1 MSTKSMNYMYG
12 GDRVVYTPDQ
22 IEELKTL
29 LSNWEEEYFRHY
41 IEEWQNNGIAFHQL
55 EDIISHITD
64 PNYSEQTTTL
74 NNFNNEERSLNVSPI
89 DFDDDDTL
97 VDSSR
102 FSNASDI
109 SDISNISNISNA
121 SEMSTISYP
130 DMENYTFDGEGQHGG
145 KKQRKTRKYKLNK
158 RINRKTVKGKKHR
171 TTKRRRN
178 ARIKTKKQK
187 GGTCY
192 GNGIGANSYDPNL
205 SIYNTREL
213 NLFPYKPT

>member
-1 MSTKSMNYMYG
+1 MST
-12 GDRVVYTPDQ
+12 
-22 IEELKTL
+22 
-29 LSNWEEEYFRHY
+29 
-41 IEEWQNNGIAFHQL
+41 
-55 EDIISHITD
+55 
-64 PNYSEQTTTL
+64 SEQTTTL
-74 NNFNNEERSLNVSPI
+74 NNLDNEQQQRSLNVSPI

-102 FSNASDI
+102 FSNASDM
-109 SDISNISNISNA
+109 SNISNISNISNA

-130 DMENYTFDGEGQHGG
+130 DMENYTFDGEGQHAC

>member
-1 MSTKSMNYMYG
+1 MST
-12 GDRVVYTPDQ
+12 
-22 IEELKTL
+22 
-29 LSNWEEEYFRHY
+29 
-41 IEEWQNNGIAFHQL
+41 
-55 EDIISHITD
+55 
-64 PNYSEQTTTL
+64 SEQTTTL

-102 FSNASDI
+102 FSNASDM
-109 SDISNISNISNA
+109 SNISNISNISNA

-158 RINRKTVKGKKHR
+158 RITLKHRGKKHR